1 MPSGK
6 VKWFNAKKGYGFISE
21 DKTDRDIFLHVSSL
35 EKSKLRILKENQ
47 RLRFEIKE
55 EKADSPELFH
65 FSIQL
70 PFGTKL
76 EAHVPL

>member
-55 EKADSPELFH
+55 EKDKLQA
-65 FSIQL
+65 INIKK
-70 PFGTKL
+70 TK
-76 EAHVPL
+76 